1 MYINNFYRF
10 MILMGLTFPIPL
22 GILTPPVFAETGNLA
37 QTTVTPTGATIS
49 YSFPNEGITYTTNGA
64 FTYKGLIFQPKDI
77 NIVTS
82 AIGKQITVTIANGV
96 DTLTTFTLLLPNNP
110 IQNSNTQITAVG
122 IINNFVAPKTNNNSY
137 TLLNGTAS
145 ILTANPATN

>member
-1 MYINNFYRF
+1 MYINNLYRS
-10 MILMGLTFPIPL
+10 MILMGLIFPIPL
-22 GILTPPVFAETGNLA
+22 GILTPPVFAKTDNLA
-37 QTTVTPTGATIS
+37 QTAVTPTGATIF
-49 YSFPNEGITYTTNGA
+49 YSFPNEQITYTTNGT
-64 FTYKGLIFQPKDI
+64 FNYKDRVFQPNEI

-82 AIGKQITVTIANGV
+82 AIGKQVSVTIANGV

-110 IQNSNTQITAVG
+110 IQNNPQITAVG
-122 IINNFVAPKTNNNSY
+122 IINNFVAPQTNNNSY